1 MPTANELGYDAE
13 FCVNSYWFA
22 PKGTP
27 KEAIDGMAA
36 VLGKAMGSAEVK
48 AAQERQA
55 STTEFVAGDAFKKHL
70 DDTFARIEPVA
81 KQLVKK

>member
-36 VLGKAMGSAEVK
+36 VLGKG
-48 AAQERQA
+48 
-55 STTEFVAGDAFKKHL
+55 
-70 DDTFARIEPVA
+70 
-81 KQLVKK
+81 